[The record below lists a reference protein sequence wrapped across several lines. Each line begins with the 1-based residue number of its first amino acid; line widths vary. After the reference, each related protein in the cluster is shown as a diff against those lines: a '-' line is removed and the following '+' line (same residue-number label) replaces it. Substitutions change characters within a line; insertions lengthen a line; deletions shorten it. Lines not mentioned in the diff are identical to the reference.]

1 MFGPGGYE
9 DYDYCMRIK
18 HEGYNIIIA
27 LDTFIFH
34 IGGKGY
40 SSNNMDYMS
49 LRFKNIELLIDKWTR
64 NMLEIM
70 EKLPDGMK

>member
-1 MFGPGGYE
+1 
-9 DYDYCMRIK
+9 MRVK
-18 HEGYNIIIA
+18 QEGYNIIIA

-64 NMLEIM
+64 NILEIM